1 MNTHGQAINQ
11 LDWTSLAEA
20 LDERGHALVPHL
32 LTPAECRT
40 TAAMFGDRDRFRK
53 RVVMARHQYGKGTY
67 QYFGYPLPTL
77 VQRLRLAFFPHLAAI
92 ANSWLQLLGED
103 PVYPD
108 RLETYLE
115 GCHHAGQEQPTPL
128 ILSYGAGDF
137 NCLHQDLY
145 GEWQFPLQVAILLD
159 QPQRDFTGGEFVLVE
174 QRPRVQS
181 RASVVP
187 LTMGAAVIFP
197 VNQRPRKGVRGY
209 HRTTMR
215 HGVSEILSGQRRT
228 LGLIFHDAKS

>member
-1 MNTHGQAINQ
+1 MNAHAQSVDA
-11 LDWTSLAEA
+11 LDWPRLGQI
-20 LDERGHALVPHL
+20 LDERGHALVPDL
-32 LTPAECRT
+32 LTPAECHT
-40 TAAMFGDRDRFRK
+40 TAAMFQDRDRFRK

-67 QYFGYPLPTL
+67 QYFGYPLPPL
-77 VQRLRLAFFPHLAAI
+77 VQTLRQALYPHLAAI
-92 ANSWLQLLGED
+92 ANRWLQLLGKD
-103 PVYPD
+103 PVYPA

-115 GCHHAGQEQPTPL
+115 GCHGAGQEQPTPL
-128 ILSYGAGDF
+128 ILSYGPGDF

-187 LTMGAAVIFP
+187 LTMGTGVIFP

-215 HGVSEILSGQRRT
+215 HGVSEILSGQRHT